1 MPNRTETVDRTQM
14 EPEIFLKRFRDIADR
29 ALDAEG
35 AKAAVKAEMES
46 GKAAGMDIKA
56 LKLVNKLRKMD
67 TRDAQAML
75 RHTILYLRWLGLN
88 LLDQEELLDSAGPST
103 TGLTE
108 QVIATHAAWEAG
120 HQGYQA
126 GKAGHP
132 LDANPY
138 APGTE
143 TYQRWAAEWYDGAD
157 DSPKPPGAKDI
168 KPKDDNGPH
177 PEDPDEEDGP

>member
-1 MPNRTETVDRTQM
+1 MPNRTETADRTQL
-14 EPEIFLKRFRDIADR
+14 EPEIFLKRFRSIADK
-29 ALDAEG
+29 ATDAED
-35 AKAAVKAEMES
+35 AKAAWKSEVEA
-46 GKAAGMDIKA
+46 GKASGVDIKA
-56 LKLVNKLRKMD
+56 LKLVYKLRKMD

-88 LLDQEELLDSAGPST
+88 LLDQEELFDSAGPST

-120 HQGYQA
+120 NQGYQA

-132 LDANPY
+132 LDSNPY

-143 TYQRWAAEWYDGAD
+143 TYQRWGAEWYDGAD
-157 DSPKPPGAKDI
+157 DKKSGPPGTKDI
-168 KPKDDNGPH
+168 KPKDDGPH
-177 PEDPDEEDGP
+177 PEDGGEEGP